1 MGAQPG
7 ELWKGTKLSFRNKL
21 LGGSS
26 RASLIAAS
34 AFALVLTGAAG
45 AQAEEPIKLG
55 LSGYMEQFFG
65 YADNDTDQ
73 DHFDQKSDTEV
84 EFGGETTLDNGISF
98 GAAVVLNGNTDDE
111 SQIAESFAY
120 VEGDFG
126 RGEFG
131 SRDNAAAIMQYAAPD
146 VGIGLNDGD
155 VSDWIENTTSSDADS
170 AFESTFLFLG
180 EDKANKVTYF
190 TPRFSGVQVGV
201 SYIPEFE
208 RDNNA
213 QPAEDLYEDG
223 FAVGINFVE
232 TLGEVDL
239 ALAAGFLTA
248 SAPNGGDDDAEGYSL
263 GFNVGYAGFTV
274 GGSYAH
280 TEGNAGAGTD
290 TATSFDGEGYDIGV
304 SYAWDAS
311 AVSLSYFH
319 GEVEGL
325 VGTDGD
331 DENDTVMLSGSYGI
345 GPGIDVIGSIFATE
359 YDGDAADSSNE
370 GWGVVTGLV
379 LSF

>member
-1 MGAQPG
+1 M
-7 ELWKGTKLSFRNKL
+7 SFRNKL

-34 AFALVLTGAAG
+34 AFAFVLTGAAG

-55 LSGYMEQFFG
+55 ISGYMEQFFG

-84 EFGGETTLDNGISF
+84 EFGGETTLDNGITF

-111 SQIAESFAY
+111 EQIAESFAY
-120 VEGDFG
+120 VEGNFG
-126 RGEFG
+126 RGEIG

-180 EDKANKVTYF
+180 EDKANKITYF

-213 QPAEDLYEDG
+213 QPAEDLYENG

-232 TLGEVDL
+232 TLGEVDV

-248 SAPNGGDDDAEGYSL
+248 SAPNDGDDDAEGYSL
-263 GFNVGYAGFTV
+263 GFNLGYAGFTL

-280 TEGNAGAGTD
+280 TDGNAGGGTD
-290 TATSFDGEGYDIGV
+290 TATSFDGHGYDIGV
-304 SYAWDAS
+304 SYAWDSS
-311 AVSLSYFH
+311 AVSLSYLH

-331 DENDTVMLSGSYGI
+331 DENDTVMLSGSYGV
-345 GPGIDVIGSIFATE
+345 GPGIDIIGSVFATE

>member
-1 MGAQPG
+1 MSFQRQ
-7 ELWKGTKLSFRNKL
+7 LQHGTARTALVTASLFAVT
-21 LGGSS
+21 LGGS
-26 RASLIAAS
+26 I
-34 AFALVLTGAAG
+34 GAK
-45 AQAEEPIKLG
+45 AEEPIALG
-55 LSGYMEQFFG
+55 VGGYMEQFFG

-73 DHFDQKSDTEV
+73 DHFDQKSDAEV
-84 EFGGETTLDNGISF
+84 EFSGETTLDNGIMF

-111 SQIAESFAY
+111 EQIAESFAY

-126 RGEFG
+126 RAEIG

-155 VSDWIENTTSSDADS
+155 VSDWVENTTSSDADS

-180 EDKANKVTYF
+180 EDKANKITYF
-190 TPRFSGVQVGV
+190 TPRFSGLQVGV

-213 QPAEDLYEDG
+213 QPSEDLYENG
-223 FAVGINFVE
+223 FAVGVNFVE
-232 TLGEVDL
+232 TLGDVDL

-280 TEGNAGAGTD
+280 TEGNAGGGGD
-290 TATSFDGEGYDIGV
+290 TGTSFDGDGYDIGV
-304 SYAWDAS
+304 AYAWDS
-311 AVSLSYFH
+311 AAISLSYLH

-345 GPGIDVIGSIFATE
+345 GPGIDVIGSVFAVD
-359 YDGDAADSSNE
+359 YAGDAAGSDNE
-370 GWGVVTGLV
+370 GWGIVTGLV